1 MKTSEKL
8 EKLKSPL
15 IGKFVKCAKAEP
27 FRLENKIVK
36 EGFKHLFKICVSQ
49 LNLKLFRSF
58 KENAKDY
65 LFHKL

>member
-1 MKTSEKL
+1 M
-8 EKLKSPL
+8 KSPL
-15 IGKFVKCAKAEP
+15 MGKFVKCAKAEP